1 MEFKDKLKKLRQEKK
16 ISQQALADAIFVSR
30 SAVAKWENGLGIPGK
45 DSYMALLDYFKI
57 NEVDLPLNEE
67 AESAN
72 IPKNK
77 KMRVLS
83 TAICCLALCTMAL
96 FTLLLLHALM
106 NGYGF
111 TADMA
116 AGDVWRDEE
125 KIVTPEYVIYY
136 YSLPMNC
143 DDPTVDTSKFLTIDG
158 LSVVKK
164 QAVGYL
170 ELKSIEDYRRD
181 VYLNGE
187 HVGIIYSFK
196 GKNSYYHVYRNDIV
210 LQPEGG
216 FNLRIFDSIRI
227 KEDTYSVFRSSYF
240 ETPFELTE
248 FYIGKELFIVK

>member
-1 MEFKDKLKKLRQEKK
+1 MEFKDRLKKLRQEKK

-30 SAVAKWENGLGIPGK
+30 STVAKWENGLGIPSK
-45 DSYMALLDYFKI
+45 DSYTALLDYFQTSEI
-57 NEVDLPLNEE
+57 DLPLNEE
-67 AESAN
+67 IESVT

-77 KMRVLS
+77 RIHDLW
-83 TAICCLALCTMAL
+83 TLICCLAVILVAIL
-96 FTLLLLHALM
+96 SLVLVHALM

-116 AGDVWRDEE
+116 AGDSWADEE
-125 KIVTPEYVIYY
+125 KIVTPEYVFYY

-143 DDPTVDTSKFLTIDG
+143 DDPAVDTSRFLTIDG

-170 ELKSIEDYRRD
+170 ELKSIEKYRRD

-196 GKNSYYHVYRNDIV
+196 GKNSYYHIYRNDIV
-210 LQPEGG
+210 LLPEGG

-227 KEDTYSVFRSSYF
+227 KEDTYSVFRNSYF

-248 FYIGKELFIVK
+248 FYIGEDMFTVN

>member
-1 MEFKDKLKKLRQEKK
+1 MEFKDRLKKLRQERK

-45 DSYMALLDYFKI
+45 DSYIALLDYFQI
-57 NEVDLPLNEE
+57 SEIDLPLNEE
-67 AESAN
+67 TERATIS
-72 IPKNK
+72 KNQEIHTLGT
-77 KMRVLS
+77 VIACLTVILVTILS
-83 TAICCLALCTMAL
+83 LALV
-96 FTLLLLHALM
+96 HALM

-116 AGDVWRDEE
+116 AGEAWTDEE
-125 KIVTPEYVIYY
+125 KIITPEYVIYF

-143 DDPTVDTSKFLTIDG
+143 DDPTVDTSKLLTIDG

-164 QAVGYL
+164 QAIGYL
-170 ELKSIEDYRRD
+170 ELKDIKEYRHD
-181 VYLNGE
+181 VYLSGE

-216 FNLRIFDSIRI
+216 FTLRIFDSIRI
-227 KEDTYSVFRSSYF
+227 KEDTYSVFRNSYF

-248 FYIGKELFIVK
+248 FYIGEQLFTVE